1 MFTVFLSLVPVA
13 LIGACLRAFLPG
25 AEEARVGLNRLV
37 LYAFLPALVFR
48 TVMTC
53 PMDRTFVLVPLTAAI
68 TALAMLALGLAV
80 FHFLPLPGATRGA
93 LVLAAAFGN
102 VTYLG
107 LPLLQGLYP
116 HEAVA
121 TATVAVL
128 FEVTTS
134 TLNLTLGAMIAI
146 GYGTGQKITF
156 ALTAREALRLPPL
169 WTLVGAL
176 IWRATGIPCPDFLLA
191 GASVMAAAVSGM
203 MILSLGMALRF
214 RMTPLLVLVLPVA
227 ALKLL
232 VAPWVASMITIPIGL
247 AGLER
252 DLAVL
257 EAAMPSQLLSFVLA
271 TRFKLDEATL
281 SMVIFG
287 NTLLALLTLPLVRI
301 WLVG

>member
-1 MFTVFLSLVPVA
+1 MTAVFLSLLPVV
-13 LIGACLRAFLPG
+13 LVGVLLRALLPG
-25 AEEARVGLNRLV
+25 AEGARVGLNRLV

-53 PMDRTFVLVPLTAAI
+53 PIDRNFVLVPVTAAL
-68 TALAMLALGLAV
+68 TVLAMLALGLAV

-93 LVLAAAFGN
+93 LILAAAFGN

-116 HEAVA
+116 ESGLA

-134 TLNLTLGAMIAI
+134 TLNLTLGAVIAI
-146 GYGTGQKITF
+146 GYGTGQKVTP
-156 ALTAREALRLPPL
+156 ALTIREAVKLPPV
-169 WTLVGAL
+169 WAL
-176 IWRATGIPCPDFLLA
+176 AVALLWRAIGVPCPDFLLA
-191 GASVMAAAVSGM
+191 GAGVMASAVSGM

-214 RMTPLLVLVLPVA
+214 RPTPLLVLILPVA

-232 VAPWVASMITIPIGL
+232 VSPWIASQITGPLGL
-247 AGLER
+247 TGLER
-252 DLAVL
+252 DLAIL
-257 EAAMPSQLLSFVLA
+257 EAAMPGQLLSFVLA

-287 NTLLALLTLPLVRI
+287 NTLLALVTLPFVRF
-301 WLVG
+301 WLLG